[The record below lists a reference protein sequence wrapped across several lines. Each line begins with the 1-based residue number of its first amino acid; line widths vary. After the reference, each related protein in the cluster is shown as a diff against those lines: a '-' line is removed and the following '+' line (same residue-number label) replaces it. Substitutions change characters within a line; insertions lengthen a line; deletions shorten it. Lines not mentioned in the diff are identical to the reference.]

1 MRGKG
6 KLGNNNELA
15 QLSELIELIYEGA
28 TDLSR
33 WTKDILPAVTDYIQ
47 APACMLFTTLHTP
60 QNGGYFFM
68 HGIPQDHVDIYMN
81 KYQRDDV
88 WTIAGMEKNLGFE
101 GNIILGEE
109 LVPREQ
115 LLASK
120 IYKECLSR
128 NQNMAQLMTSIVF
141 GMNSTNSLPTICS
154 FFRGLHHPDFGE
166 DERIRMRLVLP
177 HLSRSLGVMQ
187 RLRTAELAVASS
199 QAALDRLPSGVLL
212 LDGSGS
218 VAFANRSAQH
228 MLENGEGLYLR
239 KLYNT
244 TGFGELIAENSACNT
259 AISDAISSTLSRDP
273 RATPHFSACVTV
285 PHASGLA
292 NYTLQFS
299 ALGNQSEFGDSSG
312 RYAAVI
318 FIADSTQEVKIDP
331 SALRNA
337 YGLTP
342 AEANVALALLEFA
355 SAKEVADKLGTSP
368 HTVRTQI
375 RHIYTKLGVDT
386 RARFVKLMLGLAS
399 HRS

>member
-1 MRGKG
+1 
-6 KLGNNNELA
+6 
-15 QLSELIELIYEGA
+15 
-28 TDLSR
+28 
-33 WTKDILPAVTDYIQ
+33 
-47 APACMLFTTLHTP
+47 MLFTTLHTP

-68 HGIPQDHVDIYMN
+68 HGIPQDHVDLYMN
-81 KYQRDDV
+81 KYQREDV

-141 GMNSTNSLPTICS
+141 GMNSSNSLPTICS
-154 FFRGLHHPDFGE
+154 LFRGLHHPEFGE
-166 DERIRMRLVLP
+166 EERSRMRLVLP

-218 VAFANRSAQH
+218 VAFANRSAQR

-239 KLYNT
+239 KLYDT

-273 RATPHFSACVTV
+273 RATPHFSTCVTV

-299 ALGNQSEFGDSSG
+299 ALGNQSEFGDSNG

-318 FIADSTQEVKIDP
+318 FIADSAQEVKIDP
-331 SALRNA
+331 SALRNT

-342 AEANVALALLEFA
+342 AEANVAVALLEFT
-355 SAKEVADKLGTSP
+355 SAKEVANKLGTSP
-368 HTVRTQI
+368 HTVRSQI